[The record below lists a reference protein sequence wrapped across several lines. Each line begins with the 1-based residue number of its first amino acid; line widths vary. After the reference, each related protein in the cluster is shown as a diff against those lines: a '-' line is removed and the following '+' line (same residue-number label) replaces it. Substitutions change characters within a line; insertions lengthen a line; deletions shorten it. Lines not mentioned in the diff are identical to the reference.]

1 MFIFA
6 TAIAWGM
13 AFLTA
18 VGVVF
23 YLLAFFGAWS
33 FQRTRWKKLPD
44 YYPAVSILKPMKG
57 IDPDMYESLASHC
70 RQEYAGEYELIFGV
84 SSLEDSAV
92 PAVERL
98 QKEFPEKSIRL
109 VLCPQSLGPNG
120 KVSNLVQMLPHAKY
134 GHILINDSDIRV
146 SRQYLRRIMTRFQ
159 SPNKTG
165 RSVGMVTA
173 LYRGKAH
180 DSIGSKMESLGIST
194 DFMSGVLTARAL
206 EGGIHFGLGSTL
218 AVSPEA
224 LASIGG
230 LTPLVEYLA
239 DDYELGARVAKAG
252 FDVVLSSDIVETTVP
267 PYKFSAFLQHQLRWN
282 RSIRDSRKL
291 GYVGLAFTFGL
302 PWAFLNLIVSGLS
315 PLSLWLFSLALL
327 ARTSLAL
334 MTGVIV
340 LRDYQV
346 LRDLWLLLPRDLV
359 AMGLW
364 IWSFAGNT
372 IAWRGETFFLKDGKL
387 VKSS

>member
-1 MFIFA
+1 
-6 TAIAWGM
+6 
-13 AFLTA
+13 
-18 VGVVF
+18 
-23 YLLAFFGAWS
+23 
-33 FQRTRWKKLPD
+33 
-44 YYPAVSILKPMKG
+44 
-57 IDPDMYESLASHC
+57 
-70 RQEYAGEYELIFGV
+70 
-84 SSLEDSAV
+84 
-92 PAVERL
+92 
-98 QKEFPEKSIRL
+98 
-109 VLCPQSLGPNG
+109 
-120 KVSNLVQMLPHAKY
+120 
-134 GHILINDSDIRV
+134 
-146 SRQYLRRIMTRFQ
+146 
-159 SPNKTG
+159 
-165 RSVGMVTA
+165 MVTA

-180 DSIGSKMESLGIST
+180 ESIGSKMESLGIST

-239 DDYELGARVAKAG
+239 DDYELGARVSKAG

-267 PYKFSAFLQHQLRWN
+267 PYRFAAFLQHQLRWN

-327 ARTSLAL
+327 VRTSLAL

-359 AMGLW
+359 ALGLW

-372 IAWRGETFFLKDGKL
+372 IAWRGETFSLKGGKL
-387 VKSS
+387 VKPS